1 MSKMTS
7 NPDMSSAIV
16 QLAVS
21 QSQISK
27 VKYALQDCLD
37 EHLLK
42 RAKYEENQLQNI
54 RQIMD
59 NLDSIEQEVSIA
71 LLDMTDV
78 FFAIQ
83 SNKRQ
88 GDRV

>member
-1 MSKMTS
+1 MGKMTF

-21 QSQISK
+21 QAQISK

-37 EHLLK
+37 EHSLK
-42 RAKYEENQLQNI
+42 RVKYEENQLQNI

-83 SNKRQ
+83 PNKQQ
-88 GDRV
+88 GNRV